1 MVAATH
7 QEDCPLSDEPVPS
20 RTVRE
25 FCHHYGLDRNA
36 YLAARTKAKVN
47 ARDWDT
53 VLSAAVQLRLL
64 RHVSV
69 DRRDDH
75 MRRERRKKVVTTPR
89 RAVKPPPP
97 PRPAIDVD
105 AEIERMAAS
114 LEKWSRALVDLTREH
129 VTNDGTGRCGK
140 CHEAT
145 PCRFERTLTD
155 LDKGLVEEI
164 TLWEA
169 GGGSPTSGDPE
180 QRLRLLYAA
189 RNRWREVLIRY
200 SVDHMLEGTDRKC
213 TVCRTD
219 APCEIK
225 TALTRINKG
234 IARQIENDYA
244 ILDDEELNA
253 AFRPRRRFDYE
264 QWDAQ

>member
-1 MVAATH
+1 MSG
-7 QEDCPLSDEPVPS
+7 EPLPC

-25 FCHHYGLDRNA
+25 FCQHYGLNRNA
-36 YLAARTKAKVN
+36 YLTARAKAKVN
-47 ARDWDT
+47 ARDWAT
-53 VLSAAVQLRLL
+53 PLSAAVQLRLL

-69 DRRDDH
+69 DRRVDH
-75 MRRERRKKVVTTPR
+75 IRREHRIKVVTTPR
-89 RAVKPPPP
+89 RPIKPLPP

-114 LEKWSRALVDLTREH
+114 LEKWSRALVDLTKEH
-129 VTNDGTGRCGK
+129 ITNDGTGKCGK
-140 CHEAT
+140 CHEAV

-155 LDKGLVEEI
+155 LDMGLVEEI

-189 RNRWREVLIRY
+189 RNRWREVLVRY
-200 SVDHMLEGTDRKC
+200 TVDHMLEGIDRKC
-213 TVCRTD
+213 GVCQTD
-219 APCEIK
+219 ARCEIK
-225 TALTRINKG
+225 TTLTRINKG

-253 AFRPRRRFDYE
+253 AFRIRRRFDDGE
-264 QWDAQ
+264 REAQ